1 MTLVHLLLRLTGYSA
16 NSIFEQADTWVER
29 GYNYTYVRTAS
40 GRLDRVI
47 SVMLNS
53 VLLDDLYFAN
63 FYLKLNIDNER
74 WRTAGEVKQLSVH

>member
-40 GRLDRVI
+40 ERLDRVI

-53 VLLDDLYFAN
+53 
-63 FYLKLNIDNER
+63 DNER
-74 WRTAGEVKQLSVH
+74 WRTAGEVKQPSVH